1 MFNLN
6 TSRYLQIQCFV
17 SSNWGCSPSCP
28 TSLLD
33 SMLEIKMD
41 LKQIIGKVYA
51 IFNEYNMTNLEEL
64 RQIWEETYN
73 NQKQKQL
80 GCRF

>member
-1 MFNLN
+1 
-6 TSRYLQIQCFV
+6 
-17 SSNWGCSPSCP
+17 
-28 TSLLD
+28 
-33 SMLEIKMD
+33 MLEIKMD